1 MSLPFAAEREVDH
14 DGGKEYDVSFLPVV
28 FVLERL
34 FERGSGVR
42 GEGSIREWKGGV
54 GVVKLKH
61 APPLL
66 EACFYFAERVHYG
79 SFFYGCLQIV
89 FVRVLFSN
97 RSCYV

>member
-14 DGGKEYDVSFLPVV
+14 DGGKEYEQCILLTSCICAGAPSLSEAVV
-28 FVLERL
+28 YEVKEAL
-34 FERGSGVR
+34 GD
-42 GEGSIREWKGGV
+42 GGV

-89 FVRVLFSN
+89 FVRVLFSI
-97 RSCYV
+97 